1 MKVNP
6 YLNFNGDCGEAFSFY
21 EKVLNGKILFS
32 MTWGESP
39 MAAQLPPEAHNSIMH
54 TTLSLGDT
62 VLMGADSVPG
72 TYQKPAGISVSLSFS
87 DVAEGERIFKALKE
101 NGTVQMEFQQT
112 FWAKGFGMCVDRF
125 GIPWMVNC
133 E

>member
-1 MKVNP
+1 MRLNP
-6 YLNFNGDCGEAFSFY
+6 YLNFNGDCEAAFNFY
-21 EKVLNGKILFS
+21 EQVLNGKILFK

-39 MAAQLPPEAHNSIMH
+39 MAEQLPPEGRNSIMH
-54 TTLSLGDT
+54 TTLSVGDT
-62 VLMGADSVPG
+62 ILMGADTMPG
-72 TYQKPAGISVSLSFS
+72 TYQKPAGIYVSLSLS
-87 DVAEGERIFKALKE
+87 DAAEGERVFKALKE

-112 FWAKGFGMCVDRF
+112 FWAKGFGVCVDRF